1 MGDFTHPTGCHRPR
15 RRATQYSRDGCDST
29 IGRGALDRPVKPGDD
44 SGVWRR
50 PLLCDVVCDCP
61 TGKSLKTCP
70 PLAQKIFRFALTPNQ
85 PYNSR
90 HPAPTRGAYRDRHGR
105 RVRGAVAAA
114 VPGAQQVLQGEL
126 AHERRPRAANGAE
139 ADGKAVWSWRP
150 WLASS
155 RRRCCEPNRVCQHLQ
170 SAGDGGK
177 RNSSPGRARYKP

>member
-1 MGDFTHPTGCHRPR
+1 MGDFTHPTSCHRPR
-15 RRATQYSRDGCDST
+15 RRATQYSRDGCYST

-126 AHERRPRAANGAE
+126 AHERRPRA
-139 ADGKAVWSWRP
+139 DG
-150 WLASS
+150 
-155 RRRCCEPNRVCQHLQ
+155 RRRSRTAKPCGSGARCWRQAGGGFAKSNRV
-170 SAGDGGK
+170 
-177 RNSSPGRARYKP
+177 SPKPSIRRRWRQEEFVSRESTV